1 MFFGRTKPAAFA
13 APNQETSSQAA
24 RTDASAK
31 SDFPFTVKFEQG
43 ATAFHNGDKIT
54 IDEIRGTADT
64 FAPGNIYLIRGA
76 YTLASHDKAM
86 LAAYTTAIDAE
97 NAKGYSFKAQT
108 IVVDQKQGKFTLF
121 LPMSCRGWPHVSFY
135 PADGG
140 SDFGG
145 AYFGTGES
153 TLKQWWG
160 TNEKDRKLS
169 NAAAGSNRVQLS
181 LGDQA
186 ADYAL
191 IAAHWRLNDESQQLQ
206 ALFKQLTKDFAPDSK
221 VKTSFLSPDGKTN
234 GNGAPNEIEKEL
246 IADWSNSLQG
256 SGNDSAERAAFSG
269 QPPVFY
275 KAVRAKES
283 CAGCHAP
290 RSGELIGIAKVV
302 LP

>member
-1 MFFGRTKPAAFA
+1 MPGHSDVFRT
-13 APNQETSSQAA
+13 NQTGSIRCAQPGNPSQAA
-24 RTDASAK
+24 RIDASAK

-43 ATAFHNGDKIT
+43 ATAFHDGDKIT

-64 FAPGNIYLIRGA
+64 FAPGNIYLIKGA

-86 LAAYTTAIDAE
+86 LAAYTTAMDAE

-169 NAAAGSNRVQLS
+169 NAAAESNRVQLS
-181 LGDQA
+181 LGEQA

-191 IAAHWRLNDESQQLQ
+191 IAAHWRPNDESQQLQ
-206 ALFKQLTKDFAPDSK
+206 TLFKQLTKDLRPIRRSK
-221 VKTSFLSPDGKTN
+221 P
-234 GNGAPNEIEKEL
+234 
-246 IADWSNSLQG
+246 
-256 SGNDSAERAAFSG
+256 AFSR
-269 QPPVFY
+269 QMARRTATARPMNL
-275 KAVRAKES
+275 KRN
-283 CAGCHAP
+283 
-290 RSGELIGIAKVV
+290 
-302 LP
+302 